1 MRAAFGAEQLHP
13 EAFMRTR
20 HIIAVIAT
28 LTEIIAGVDVART
41 SLAAPKARAASH
53 ATPPV
58 SPLLF
63 GGD

>member
-1 MRAAFGAEQLHP
+1 
-13 EAFMRTR
+13 MRTR
-20 HIIAVIAT
+20 HIIAVVAT
-28 LTEIIAGVDVART
+28 LSVILAGVDVALI

>member
-1 MRAAFGAEQLHP
+1 MAFGAEQLHP
-13 EAFMRTR
+13 EPVMRTR
-20 HIIAVIAT
+20 HIIAV
-28 LTEIIAGVDVART
+28 LAGVDVALT

-53 ATPPV
+53 TTPPV

>member
-1 MRAAFGAEQLHP
+1 MAFGAEQLHP
-13 EAFMRTR
+13 EAVMRTR
-20 HIIAVIAT
+20 HIIAVVAT
-28 LTEIIAGVDVART
+28 LTVILAGVDVALT
-41 SLAAPKARAASH
+41 SLAAPKAMAASH